1 MILPVFRKGTWIQYE
16 VPSTGVE
23 MWSQGLKLQVASVY
37 ASFISKGVSK
47 EKSSVFAECYANKQL
62 YGVTYNKDIETA
74 LQSILV

>member
-1 MILPVFRKGTWIQYE
+1 MILPVFRKGIWIHYE
-16 VPSTGVE
+16 VPSTGVDI
-23 MWSQGLKLQVASVY
+23 WSPSLKLQVAAVY

-62 YGVTYNKDIETA
+62 YGVTYNKDIETT